1 MLLHQSVSA
10 CLLSSYKFHREL
22 LCVLEAQLGVVLL
35 NQCYHRLE
43 VGRESLRRGTEICRS
58 RWCSTEILTRLE
70 R

>member
-22 LCVLEAQLGVVLL
+22 LCVLEAQLGAVLL

-43 VGRESLRRGTEICRS
+43 VESLRRGTEICRS
-58 RWCSTEILTRLE
+58 RRCSTEILTSLE